1 MALINIFNSL
11 NKTRKS
17 SVGQLKKLLNTSS
30 ITTETW
36 DNIEGVLLMADIGLH
51 DTSEIL
57 KKLKV
62 QSKNVSQ
69 NSELIFL
76 LRNIIKTSISPD
88 LINWSINKQTSPLVI
103 LMVGV
108 NGAGKTTTI
117 GKLAHWYQSQNHS
130 VILGAGDTY
139 RAAAKEQLK
148 AWGDKLNI
156 DVISHN
162 QGSDPGA
169 VAFDTISAAKNRH
182 KSVAIIDTA
191 GRLQNKSNLMQE
203 LDKIHRITQREAGE
217 DNVRVILTIDATTG
231 QNGLSQ
237 AKEFTNSVS
246 CDSVFLSKLDGSA
259 KGGIVLPISS
269 ELQLPISFIGTGEKE
284 SDLEIFDAEEY
295 ANALIDAEDI

>member
-1 MALINIFNSL
+1 ML
-11 NKTRKS
+11 NK
-17 SVGQLKKLLNTSS
+17 SS

-36 DNIEGVLLMADIGLH
+36 DDIEGVLLMADVGMN
-51 DTSEIL
+51 DTSAIL
-57 KKLKV
+57 NKLKV

-69 NSELIFL
+69 NSELVFL

-88 LINWSINKQTSPLVI
+88 LINWSINNQSSPLVI

-117 GKLAHWYQSQNHS
+117 GKLAHWYQSQNYS

-148 AWGDKLNI
+148 VWGEKLNI

-169 VAFDTISAAKNRH
+169 VAFDTISAAKNRN
-182 KSVAIIDTA
+182 KNVAIIDTA

-203 LDKIHRITQREAGE
+203 LDKIHRITRREAGE

-237 AKEFTNSVS
+237 AKEFTNSVP

-269 ELQLPISFIGTGEKE
+269 ELKIPISFIGTGEKE
-284 SDLEIFDAEEY
+284 SDIEIFNAEEY
-295 ANALIDAEDI
+295 ANALIDSEDI

>member
-1 MALINIFNSL
+1 ML
-11 NKTRKS
+11 NK
-17 SVGQLKKLLNTSS
+17 SS
-30 ITTETW
+30 ISSETW
-36 DNIEGVLLMADIGLH
+36 DDIEGVLLMADVGMN
-51 DTSEIL
+51 DTSAIL
-57 KKLKV
+57 NKLKL

-69 NSELIFL
+69 NSELVFL
-76 LRNIIKTSISPD
+76 LRNIIKTSISED
-88 LINWSINKQTSPLVI
+88 LINWSINNQSSPLVI

-148 AWGDKLNI
+148 VWGDKLNI

-169 VAFDTISAAKNRH
+169 VAFDTISAAKNRN
-182 KSVAIIDTA
+182 KNVAIIDTA

-203 LDKIHRITQREAGE
+203 LDKIHRITRREAGE

-237 AKEFTNSVS
+237 AKEFTNSVP

-269 ELQLPISFIGTGEKE
+269 ELKIPISFIGTGEKE
-284 SDLEIFDAEEY
+284 SDIEIFNAEEY

>member
-1 MALINIFNSL
+1 ML
-11 NKTRKS
+11 NK
-17 SVGQLKKLLNTSS
+17 SS
-30 ITTETW
+30 ISSETW
-36 DNIEGVLLMADIGLH
+36 DDIEGVLLMADVGMN
-51 DTSEIL
+51 DTSAIL
-57 KKLKV
+57 NKLKL

-69 NSELIFL
+69 NSELVFL
-76 LRNIIKTSISPD
+76 LRNIIKTSISED
-88 LINWSINKQTSPLVI
+88 LINWSINNQSSPLVI

-148 AWGDKLNI
+148 VWGDKLNI

-169 VAFDTISAAKNRH
+169 VAFDTISAAKNRN
-182 KSVAIIDTA
+182 KNVAIIDTA

-203 LDKIHRITQREAGE
+203 LDKIHRITRRQAGE

-237 AKEFTNSVS
+237 AKEFTNSVP

-269 ELQLPISFIGTGEKE
+269 ELKIPISFIGTGEKE
-284 SDLEIFDAEEY
+284 SDIEIFNAEEY